1 MLEPERVAPRW
12 ILRADPE
19 AGLEML
25 VQARPPLA
33 PAAVLPI
40 LSAQVCTPLPAAR
53 LFSLS
58 SVQADGHLL
67 LSQVWLGEFR
77 LRCLCGVYPHR

>member
-1 MLEPERVAPRW
+1 MVPRW

-40 LSAQVCTPLPAAR
+40 LSAQACTPLSAAG

-58 SVQADGHLL
+58 SVQAGEDLPI
-67 LSQVWLGEFR
+67 SEVWVGELR
-77 LRCLCGVYPHR
+77 LRFLCGVYSQK

>member
-1 MLEPERVAPRW
+1 MQEHGDAWAAARRW
-12 ILRADPE
+12 ILSADPE

-40 LSAQVCTPLPAAR
+40 LSAQVGAR
-53 LFSLS
+53 RS
-58 SVQADGHLL
+58 
-67 LSQVWLGEFR
+67 
-77 LRCLCGVYPHR
+77 

>member
-1 MLEPERVAPRW
+1 MGAMLGGHGGRW

-25 VQARPPLA
+25 LQARPPLA

-40 LSAQVCTPLPAAR
+40 LSAQVGPVFAPVLPAVVVVCSR
-53 LFSLS
+53 C
-58 SVQADGHLL
+58 
-67 LSQVWLGEFR
+67 FR
-77 LRCLCGVYPHR
+77 GIHGP